1 MHSVLLY
8 NQLRLEKVKAGRKG
22 NLNVATEVMQ
32 ENPELVIYFKVNFV
46 SLTFIMHFGSDTT
59 SRTLSSYGRSSK
71 SKRRH
76 SGIP

>member
-1 MHSVLLY
+1 MHSVLLCD
-8 NQLRLEKVKAGRKG
+8 QLRLEKVKAGRKG

-59 SRTLSSYGRSSK
+59 SRTLSSYGRSPK

>member
-1 MHSVLLY
+1 MHSVLLCD
-8 NQLRLEKVKAGRKG
+8 QLRLEKVKAGRKG

>member
-1 MHSVLLY
+1 MHSVILCD
-8 NQLRLEKVKAGRKG
+8 QLRLETVKAGRKG

-59 SRTLSSYGRSSK
+59 SCTLSSYGRSPK